1 MTEWKPLELFFKVT
15 GLQGISYSVSLTF
28 LPERKKQRN
37 PPGLEQSLGRGFWSR
52 IPAPFPRQFCIS
64 RTSVISIPSNVFFP
78 NTATLA
84 KSRFPSSDQIPYP
97 VNKFCVFPN
106 HRRTVF
112 RLYRVPPDS
121 ENTPFPSRPS
131 LRASESIHAK
141 AKSSYVNI
149 KTTWS
154 YITTQLHY
162 TTWSYITVYQLLQI
176 LQQEI
181 STARS

>member
-1 MTEWKPLELFFKVT
+1 MKTIGVVF
-15 GLQGISYSVSLTF
+15 QSYRRARNF
-28 LPERKKQRN
+28 LLSFTYIFAGKKKQPN

-52 IPAPFPRQFCIS
+52 IPAPFQPFPRQFCIS

-84 KSRFPSSDQIPYP
+84 KSRFPSSDLIPYP

-121 ENTPFPSRPS
+121 ENTPFLSRPS

-154 YITTQLHY
+154 YITV
-162 TTWSYITVYQLLQI
+162 STV
-176 LQQEI
+176 
-181 STARS
+181 S

>member
-1 MTEWKPLELFFKVT
+1 MDNEFFVMFALFLIDPNWWQNENHWSCFSKLQACKEFLIQFHLHFCRKEKNNETPLA
-15 GLQGISYSVSLTF
+15 
-28 LPERKKQRN
+28 R
-37 PPGLEQSLGRGFWSR
+37 SLGRGFWSR

-112 RLYRVPPDS
+112 RLYPVPPD
-121 ENTPFPSRPS
+121 SRPS

-154 YITTQLHY
+154 C
-162 TTWSYITVYQLLQI
+162 ITV
-176 LQQEI
+176 
-181 STARS
+181 STVY

>member
-1 MTEWKPLELFFKVT
+1 MDNEFFVMFALFLIDPNWWQNENHWSCFSK
-15 GLQGISYSVSLTF
+15 LQACKEFLTQF
-28 LPERKKQRN
+28 HLHFCRKEKN
-37 PPGLEQSLGRGFWSR
+37 NETPPGLEQSLGRGFWSR

-64 RTSVISIPSNVFFP
+64 RTSVISIPSKVFFP

-131 LRASESIHAK
+131 LRASESIQAK

-154 YITTQLHY
+154 YITV
-162 TTWSYITVYQLLQI
+162 STVY
-176 LQQEI
+176 
-181 STARS
+181 